1 MSDIEVLEW
10 SNLIKADFRE
20 RIRVE
25 THGLSPA
32 AARAVSETLAAERDA
47 YLAKVEDYAADLVN
61 LPLNLD
67 SPLCHFEHPETLSF
81 RSLSPK
87 APVLCH
93 FVTGALTGALS
104 FAILAPVL
112 CPCQGPCPL
121 PFCGPD
127 RAANIS
133 DRKPWMP
140 HTFCHALHPS
150 WSVPCS

>member
-47 YLAKVEDYAADLVN
+47 YLAKVEDYAADLVS

-67 SPLCHFEHPETLSF
+67 PRPY
-81 RSLSPK
+81 RPK
-87 APVLCH
+87 
-93 FVTGALTGALS
+93 T
-104 FAILAPVL
+104 I
-112 CPCQGPCPL
+112 
-121 PFCGPD
+121 
-127 RAANIS
+127 
-133 DRKPWMP
+133 
-140 HTFCHALHPS
+140 
-150 WSVPCS
+150 

>member
-61 LPLNLD
+61 LPLNPD
-67 SPLCHFEHPETLSF
+67 APVFCHFEHPEPLSF
-81 RSLSPK
+81 QRLSSK
-87 APVLCH
+87 APV
-93 FVTGALTGALS
+93 TLS
-104 FAILAPVL
+104 FAILWA
-112 CPCQGPCPL
+112 GPCSKHI
-121 PFCGPD
+121 G
-127 RAANIS
+127 S
-133 DRKPWMP
+133 
-140 HTFCHALHPS
+140 
-150 WSVPCS
+150 